1 MRSRAALKTSRVTTA
16 PPSLKPWAVAFW
28 TFPTNSG
35 TASLLPSRKAMGEV
49 IRKIIK
55 VDGTEVPLPRHG
67 STRDI
72 AKLIG
77 ADTMDTVILTWT
89 NGVPAQVMLVDDL
102 GYDKGLPVNAKAT
115 A

>member
-1 MRSRAALKTSRVTTA
+1 
-16 PPSLKPWAVAFW
+16 
-28 TFPTNSG
+28 
-35 TASLLPSRKAMGEV
+35 MGEV

-115 A
+115 ALYHKVCQPGTTHQILGDVAIVHDQDFA